1 MPKRRRHAGADGE
14 HHRARGL
21 RVDEQP
27 APHAP
32 ITEAEFIQLMERLG
46 FRLTQ
51 VQARQNDVFCNAGCI
66 IHDVRLPNEA
76 CHRVREM
83 GSFDVHLGRERI

>member
-1 MPKRRRHAGADGE
+1 
-14 HHRARGL
+14 
-21 RVDEQP
+21 
-27 APHAP
+27 
-32 ITEAEFIQLMERLG
+32 
-46 FRLTQ
+46 